1 MGEKAAQSLV
11 ILSSKYFWK
20 FEARDGYDVVV
31 GSDGEILRDSRV
43 LRVDHRRRGWSL
55 WREMRVRK

>member
-11 ILSSKYFWK
+11 ILSSKYFRK

-55 WREMRVRK
+55 